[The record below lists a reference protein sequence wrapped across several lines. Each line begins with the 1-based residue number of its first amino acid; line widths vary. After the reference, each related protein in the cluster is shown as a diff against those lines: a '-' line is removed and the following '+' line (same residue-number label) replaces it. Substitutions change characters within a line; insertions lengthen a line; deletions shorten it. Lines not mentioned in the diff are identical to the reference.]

1 MHRSGTLVLL
11 EHLAQGPGETVTLG
25 EVLDACGERAFG
37 LFLLLAVLPAFLP
50 LPAGAGAV
58 SGPLVVLAG
67 LQWASLAAHPW
78 LPAWLQRRPVARAS
92 IARFRER
99 LARPLGAIAR
109 VSRPRSASVVDHPAA
124 RVFGGV
130 LLAVLGV
137 LLALPMPLTNY
148 PFGLLLV
155 VWAIAL
161 IERDGRLLS
170 VAWLLGIVELVVVA
184 TVFDRAIAAVVALAA
199 G

>member
-1 MHRSGTLVLL
+1 MHPSGTLALL
-11 EHLAQGPGETVTLG
+11 EQLAHGPGETVTLG

-37 LFLLLAVLPAFLP
+37 GFLLLAVLPAFLP

-67 LQWASLAAHPW
+67 LQWAALAAHPW
-78 LPAWLQRRPVARAS
+78 LPGWLQRRRIARAS

-99 LARPLGAIAR
+99 LARPLAAIAR
-109 VSRPRSASVVDHPAA
+109 VASPRAGALLDRPIA
-124 RVFGGV
+124 RVVGGL

-137 LLALPMPLTNY
+137 LLALPLPLTNY

-155 VWAIAL
+155 VWAIAF
-161 IERDGRLLS
+161 IERDGRLLAG
-170 VAWLLGIVELVVVA
+170 AWLLGLVEVVVVA
-184 TVFDRAIAAVVALAA
+184 TVFDRAVAAVLALAS